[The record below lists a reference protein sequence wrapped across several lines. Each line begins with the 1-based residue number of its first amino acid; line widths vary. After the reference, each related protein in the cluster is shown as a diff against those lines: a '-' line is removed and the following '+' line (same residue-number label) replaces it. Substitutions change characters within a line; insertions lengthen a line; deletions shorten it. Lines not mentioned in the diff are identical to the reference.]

1 MSGTFCVPALP
12 FLGIQ
17 AAWHS
22 RHLADEAVFISS
34 PIRKTGS

>member
-12 FLGIQ
+12 LLGIQ

-22 RHLADEAVFISS
+22 RYFGLVNEAFYN
-34 PIRKTGS
+34 GCLLH